1 MTVFDVPCRIGERGD
16 VTVLGVPSRIGELGN
31 EYSDGCCMGTISS
44 SCSSNVTLLGDVG
57 DLRIGWSSAVFFV
70 STKTPPFAML
80 DAFGCSSF
88 VASKL
93 SIEPTLA
100 IAASFSSIVEAIKDP
115 MFL

>member
-70 STKTPPFAML
+70 STKL
-80 DAFGCSSF
+80 DAFCSF
-88 VASKL
+88 VPSKL
-93 SIEPTLA
+93 SIDPTLA